1 MSTRGRLAGF
11 TLIEL
16 MVALFVL
23 ALVAVLSW
31 RGLDGMVRA
40 QETTQARADEIHAL
54 QIGLAQWNTD
64 LDALVQL
71 PQMPGL
77 EWNGRVLRLTRPAS
91 TAAGDGVVVVGWSR
105 RVQGGQSLW
114 MRWQSPPLTTRGQ
127 VEDAWNRADAWA
139 QGQGGTEDASAV
151 AVMALQDWQVFY
163 YRSDAW
169 TNPLSSDAT
178 QAPQTPT
185 VPTPQAPASSPT
197 AGTPQTTP
205 PPQAAERGP
214 VIPDGIRI
222 VLNLSG
228 GQAVTGDLVIDW
240 VRPTASGA
248 KTS

>member
-1 MSTRGRLAGF
+1 MSTRRRLAGF

-40 QETTQARADEIHAL
+40 QEITQARADEVHAL

-77 EWNGRVLRLTRPAS
+77 DWNGRVLRLTRPAS
-91 TAAGDGVVVVGWSR
+91 TAAADGVVVVGWSR
-105 RVQGGQSLW
+105 RVQGGLPLW

-139 QGQGGTEDASAV
+139 QVKGGTEDASAV

-178 QAPQTPT
+178 QVTQTPTAPTPQTPASA
-185 VPTPQAPASSPT
+185 PTPGTPPAPAPNQPAT
-197 AGTPQTTP
+197 
-205 PPQAAERGP
+205 RGP

-222 VLNLSG
+222 VLTLAG
-228 GQAVTGDLVIDW
+228 GQAITGDLVIDW
-240 VRPTASGA
+240 VRPTVSGG

>member
-1 MSTRGRLAGF
+1 MSMRRLAGF

-40 QETTQARADEIHAL
+40 QETTQARADETHAL

-105 RVQGGQSLW
+105 RVQGGLSLW

-139 QGQGGTEDASAV
+139 QGQRAPEDAAAV
-151 AVMALQDWQVFY
+151 GVRARQHGQMFY
-163 YRSDAW
+163 SRSDAW

-178 QAPQTPT
+178 QVTRTPT
-185 VPTPQAPASSPT
+185 VPTPQTPASSPT
-197 AGTPQTTP
+197 TGTTPANP
-205 PPQAAERGP
+205 PPQTAERGP

-222 VLNLSG
+222 VLTLSG
-228 GQAVTGDLVIDW
+228 GQAITGDLVIDW

>member
-1 MSTRGRLAGF
+1 MSTRRHAGF

-40 QETTQARADEIHAL
+40 QQTTQARADEIHAL

-77 EWNGRVLRLTRPAS
+77 DWNGRVLRLTRPAS
-91 TAAGDGVVVVGWSR
+91 AAAGDGVVVVGWSR
-105 RVQGGQSLW
+105 RVQGGLPLW

-178 QAPQTPT
+178 QQGSNPPAPGSTP
-185 VPTPQAPASSPT
+185 PAD
-197 AGTPQTTP
+197 AGTQGTGT
-205 PPQAAERGP
+205 AAAAVAAANRARAAQ
-214 VIPDGIRI
+214 IPDGVRI
-222 VLNLSG
+222 VLNLPT
-228 GQAVTGDLVIDW
+228 GQAITGELVRDW
-240 VRPTASGA
+240 VRPTVGGGKS
-248 KTS
+248 

>member
-1 MSTRGRLAGF
+1 MRRFAGF

-77 EWNGRVLRLTRPAS
+77 DWNGRVLRLTRPSS
-91 TAAGDGVVVVGWSR
+91 TAASEGVVVVGWSR
-105 RVQGGQSLW
+105 RVQGGVPLW

-127 VEDAWNRADAWA
+127 VEDAWARADAWA
-139 QGQGGTEDASAV
+139 QGQGGAEDAAAV
-151 AVMALQDWQVFY
+151 AVTALQDWQVFY

-178 QAPQTPT
+178 QQVFTPVAPAPQNPASAPTQATRTPT
-185 VPTPQAPASSPT
+185 QPNV
-197 AGTPQTTP
+197 
-205 PPQAAERGP
+205 RGP
-214 VIPDGIRI
+214 VLPDGIRI
-222 VLNLSG
+222 VLTLSG
-228 GQAVTGDLVIDW
+228 GQAITGDLVVDW
-240 VRPTASGA
+240 VRPTVSGG